1 MNKIFSFLVAILLIF
16 ILDLFHFE
24 APPSASQD
32 INGSIAADSLDASN
46 DDGVGLNIGFG
57 FKPELNSPKSG
68 DASSM
73 TPGRVFDPVTMLLL
87 GSGLIGLAGLGR
99 KKFLKKYHLHPMKQ
113 RKFPANPA

>member
-1 MNKIFSFLVAILLIF
+1 MNKIFSFLVAILLVIIF
-16 ILDLFHFE
+16 DLFHFE

-32 INGSIAADSLDASN
+32 IKGSIVADSLVASN
-46 DDGVGLNIGFG
+46 DDGLDLNFGFG
-57 FKPELNSPKSG
+57 FKPELNSPNNG

-99 KKFLKKYHLHPMKQ
+99 KKI
-113 RKFPANPA
+113 